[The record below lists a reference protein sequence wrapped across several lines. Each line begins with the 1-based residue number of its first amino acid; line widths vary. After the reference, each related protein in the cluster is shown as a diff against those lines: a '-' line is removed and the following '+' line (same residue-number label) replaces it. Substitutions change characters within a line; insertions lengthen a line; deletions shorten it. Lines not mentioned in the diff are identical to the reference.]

1 MNQLSNTEAIVLSE
15 PAAALERETDRST
28 PNLLRA
34 AMKATHNHW
43 MVLDEDVQFRMAVG
57 AVLLVAPE
65 EDREILTGELKS
77 LQILSAIMSGVPV
90 DIASVKIPEKSFGL
104 MKMWH
109 QVKQIEPD

>member
-1 MNQLSNTEAIVLSE
+1 MNQLRTTEAIVLAEATS
-15 PAAALERETDRST
+15 ALEREQDRST
-28 PNLLRA
+28 DNLLRA
-34 AMKATHNHW
+34 AMKATYHHW
-43 MVLDEDVQFRMAVG
+43 MVTDEDVQFRMAVG

-77 LQILSAIMSGVPV
+77 LQILSAVMSGVPV
-90 DIASVKIPEKSFGL
+90 DIASVKIPEKSFGI